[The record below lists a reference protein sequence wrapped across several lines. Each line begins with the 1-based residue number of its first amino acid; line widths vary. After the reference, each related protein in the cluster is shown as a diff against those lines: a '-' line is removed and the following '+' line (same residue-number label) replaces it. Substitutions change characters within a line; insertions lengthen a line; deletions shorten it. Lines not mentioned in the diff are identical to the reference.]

1 MPTKRT
7 SEKIVVLQ
15 NLISSWRQLLFVQ
28 QIFWIILL
36 SYLVPTEGS
45 SLKLSIGFLATPQ
58 DHLSLQSEQEIKNA
72 FEMAVDEANA
82 LGQLPENV
90 TLSMTFK
97 TVQVNHS
104 VSVAL
109 EEIMRS
115 GAVTAFGHADIC
127 NLLTSALKSRD
138 RIAISNVCGDEKLSN
153 KDLFPAFLR
162 TRPPDSQMVE
172 SILALLQHY
181 DWNSISVVVENTTK
195 WRATALS
202 LERRTGHKEGLAG
215 HRRNITT
222 IHRIY
227 FNDNRLCCALKQP
240 CCYVAWSHDVFQKIK
255 SSTKLFIFLG
265 EKISLRKFVQA
276 IEDLEQWRANQYLV
290 ISCDSEAY
298 IASWGTNFL
307 QPPREI
313 EKMMDENNNRDTGS
327 VLTESR
333 KFNAYSKLVENTWL
347 PNTPQ
352 TPKHTY
358 SNELKAKTK
367 PGNIMI
373 IRNIANEQL
382 KSFTRRLRLYSSQ
395 KHPIDEDVVSLLPS
409 SIYAAYAYDAIMVY
423 TQALA
428 FHVKK
433 SGSSRNSVMEAALN
447 GSLLFNT
454 ILEIQ
459 NFSSVRGGFISFNA
473 NGDTEDSYI
482 AVGSSDLFPP
492 KPNSSADGHTN
503 VMVPFGHFRG
513 TMFHQTAELNHTLHA
528 RFAGSESNFEDQVIY
543 DVELLKDNVNMTMI
557 VAHLLTLAAMVYLF
571 THQARKLAAKM
582 DILTIKV
589 AISTDAELS
598 SHLLEVKQM
607 RVMNY
612 PVHPNKVVDDWR
624 MKVWNKSI
632 KWTSPWPALD
642 CETIG
647 EIRQMCRLQHD
658 NINPFI
664 CAIVEPARICVLTEF
679 QSRKSLMDVL
689 STSNND
695 LNYKLIA
702 SLALDLVK
710 GMLYIHSS
718 DLRCHGNLK
727 SANCL
732 LDSNWTLKVTDF
744 GLHKLRNAAKD
755 PSQNER
761 DHYFDLLWTAP
772 EILRNPSL
780 TGTPE
785 GDVYSFAIILHE
797 MVCRQG
803 PFAICYD
810 LGDSARIINQIK
822 HTVRGCQIP
831 ARPPIESLDCR
842 LAYMFPCMVDC
853 WIEDP
858 NERPNFSSV
867 LNYLTK
873 VGGTSTDFT
882 YKKMLVSEDVC
893 IEEEKRA
900 LEDEIQQIDE
910 VLHRI
915 IPKSVANCLAN
926 GMPVEAEL
934 WENVTV
940 FEADLVGFTEIAS
953 ETTPLGTMI
962 LLDDVYTLFDSI
974 ARGYDV
980 CKIGTI
986 GDAYIVVS
994 GIQPTRGKNSAG
1006 EIASMALEV
1015 VEKMKG
1021 SGIGHRG
1028 KPLVVRIG
1036 VHTGDLVTGVVGST
1050 IMPTYSIF
1058 GDTVSVASRLESTS
1072 SELRIQISEAS
1083 YQELQQ
1089 IGGYITE
1096 ERTDRNDAAESLKT
1110 YWLIGKTSKAV
1121 QRREKDCS
1129 SVKSLCNRQSV
1140 ISLTS
1145 TDIYIDHSI
1154 DDDPSNLSSP

>member
-1 MPTKRT
+1 MRSKRT
-7 SEKIVVLQ
+7 SEKIVVLR
-15 NLISSWRQLLFVQ
+15 NVISSWSQLLFALQVSL
-28 QIFWIILL
+28 IILL
-36 SYLVPTEGS
+36 SYLVAADGS
-45 SLKLSIGFLATPQ
+45 SLKLSIGFVSTPQ
-58 DHLSLQSEQEIKNA
+58 DHLSLQSQQEIRNA
-72 FEMAVDEANA
+72 FEMAVNEANA
-82 LGQLPENV
+82 LGHLPENV
-90 TLSMTFK
+90 TLAMTFH

-104 VSVAL
+104 VSAAL
-109 EEIMRS
+109 EEMMRS
-115 GAVTAFGHADIC
+115 GAVTAFGHADVC
-127 NLLTSALKSRD
+127 NHLTSALKSRN

-240 CCYVAWSHDVFQKIK
+240 CCYVAWPHDIFQKMK
-255 SSTKLFIFLG
+255 SSTKIFIFLG

-290 ISCDSEAY
+290 ISCDSEAFST
-298 IASWGTNFL
+298 SWSTNFL
-307 QPPREI
+307 QPPRI
-313 EKMMDENNNRDTGS
+313 EKMVDENNNWDTDS

-352 TPKHTY
+352 APKHTY
-358 SNELKAKTK
+358 SKEFRAKTT

-382 KSFTRRLRLYSSQ
+382 KSFTRRLRLFSSQ
-395 KHPIDEDVVSLLPS
+395 KHPIDKDVVSLLPS

-423 TQALA
+423 THALA

-433 SGSSRNSVMEAALN
+433 HGSSRNSVMEAALN

-482 AVGSSDLFPP
+482 AVGSSNLFPP
-492 KPNSSADGHTN
+492 RFNSSVDVHTN
-503 VMVPFGHFRG
+503 VMVPFGFFRG
-513 TMFHQTAELNHTLHA
+513 TIFHPTSELNHTLHTS
-528 RFAGSESNFEDQVIY
+528 FAGSESNSEDQVIY
-543 DVELLKDNVNMTMI
+543 DVELLNDNVNMTII

-582 DILTIKV
+582 DILTINV

-598 SHLLEVKQM
+598 SHLLNVKQM

-612 PVHPNKVVDDWR
+612 PLHPNKVVDDWR

-632 KWTSPWPALD
+632 KWTSSWPALD

-647 EIRQMCRLQHD
+647 EIRQMRRLQHE

-664 CAIVEPARICVLTEF
+664 CAIVEPARICIITEF

-695 LNYKLIA
+695 LNCKLIA

-732 LDSNWTLKVTDF
+732 LDSNWTLKVADF

-755 PSQNER
+755 SSKNER
-761 DHYFDLLWTAP
+761 DYYFDLLWTAP
-772 EILRNPSL
+772 EILRKPSL
-780 TGTPE
+780 MGTPE
-785 GDVYSFAIILHE
+785 GDVYSFAVILHE
-797 MVCRQG
+797 MACRQG
-803 PFAICYD
+803 PFAIYYD
-810 LGDSARIINQIK
+810 LGDPARIISQIK

-867 LNYLTK
+867 LHYLTK
-873 VGGTSTDFT
+873 LGGVSTDFT
-882 YKKMLVSEDVC
+882 YKKTLASEDVC
-893 IEEEKRA
+893 IDEEKRA
-900 LEDEIQQIDE
+900 LEEEIQNIDE

-926 GMPVEAEL
+926 GLPVEAEL

-994 GIQPTRGKNSAG
+994 GMQPTHGKNSAG

-1096 ERTDRNDAAESLKT
+1096 ERTDRNEAAESFKT